1 MSSEIWVCGE
11 VLIDLIPSGTQRI
24 PIVGG
29 GPANTAKAL
38 SKLGFDACF
47 IDGISTDSYGQM
59 VRKELLADGVNIK
72 YSKMIE
78 KPTALAV
85 VTLSE
90 AGSATYEFLLKD
102 TATFD
107 FQTSWLPDSKS
118 NPPALLHIGT
128 LATVVEPAAST
139 LFKWA
144 SEVSKNSII
153 VFDPNVRPA
162 VISDRDN
169 YKKAVERWL
178 SISDVVKMSIEDANW
193 LYPGKNLN
201 EITKEWLSN
210 KTKLIVVT
218 KGEDGISAFTSDES
232 FEVPAVKVSVSDT
245 VGAGDTVGA
254 IVVEAI
260 VEIGLDNLKGEKLQ
274 SMLSRATKAAAITV
288 SRSGAKPP
296 TKNEII

>member
-1 MSSEIWVCGE
+1 MNSEVWVCGE
-11 VLIDLIPSGTQRI
+11 VLIDLIPKNGERI

-38 SKLGFDACF
+38 AKLGFDACF
-47 IDGISTDSYGQM
+47 IDGISTDTYGQM
-59 VRKELLADGVNIK
+59 ARKELLFDGVNIK
-72 YSKMIE
+72 YSKLID

-85 VTLSE
+85 VSLSNDGV
-90 AGSATYEFLLKD
+90 ASYEFLLKD

-107 FQTSWLPDSKS
+107 FSTDWLPDPKI
-118 NPPALLHIGT
+118 NPPELLHIGT

-144 SEVSKNSII
+144 VEIGKKGKI

-162 VISDRDN
+162 VIADR
-169 YKKAVERWL
+169 KKYQESVQRWA
-178 SISDVVKMSIEDANW
+178 SISDVIKMSIEDYQW
-193 LYPGKNLN
+193 LYPDLQLVDVVRKF
-201 EITKEWLSN
+201 LSA
-210 KTKLIVVT
+210 KTKLIFVT
-218 KGEDGISAFTSDES
+218 KGENGIVAFTKDEMV
-232 FEVPAVKVSVSDT
+232 EVPAVNVDVADT

-260 VEIGLDNLKGEKLQ
+260 LESGIENLKGERLKNVI
-274 SMLSRATKAAAITV
+274 SRAAKAAAITV

-296 TKNEII
+296 TKQEII

>member
-1 MSSEIWVCGE
+1 MLFRS
-11 VLIDLIPSGTQRI
+11 
-24 PIVGG
+24 
-29 GPANTAKAL
+29 
-38 SKLGFDACF
+38 ACF

-144 SEVSKNSII
+144 SEVSKNSIV

>member
-1 MSSEIWVCGE
+1 LSSEIWVCGE

-90 AGSATYEFLLKD
+90 FGSATYEFLLKD

-118 NPPALLHIGT
+118 NPPSLLHIGT

-144 SEVSKNSII
+144 SEVSKKSII

-201 EITKEWLSN
+201 EITKEWLSS